1 MTTHLLPSPSRLVI
15 PDGQGRVTAV
25 IFGDDHVAPV
35 FAAFTL
41 FDSKIWVNAR
51 TQIPKPRNN
60 NTIRSL
66 LFISEFMEDFLQ
78 GEMISGYPRVLR
90 HDL

>member
-1 MTTHLLPSPSRLVI
+1 MVI
-15 PDGQGRVTAV
+15 PDEHGRVTTV

-41 FDSKIWVNAR
+41 FDSKIWANAR
-51 TQIPKPRNN
+51 THMPNPRNN

-66 LFISEFMEDFLQ
+66 LFIPESMEDILQ
-78 GEMISGYPRVLR
+78 EEKTPLNNPDFEAWLCR
-90 HDL
+90 

>member
-1 MTTHLLPSPSRLVI
+1 MVI

-41 FDSKIWVNAR
+41 LDSKIWVNAR
-51 TQIPKPRNN
+51 TQIPKPRNS

-66 LFISEFMEDFLQ
+66 LFISEFMEGFLQ
-78 GEMISGYPRVLR
+78 GEMISLSIPEF
-90 HDL
+90 